1 MFRYIKNKNYINPP
15 PSLRFMVTVTLYTT
29 PTCPWCVRTKEFL
42 KKKKVKYTELNV
54 VEDENA
60 REAMVK
66 KSGQMGVP
74 VIDIDGTI
82 IVGFDEAALEKLL
95 GKK

>member
-1 MFRYIKNKNYINPP
+1 
-15 PSLRFMVTVTLYTT
+15 MVTVTLYTT